1 MTRAREKAKSL
12 QSPRGTHDILPAEQ
26 PLWEKVRSS
35 IRQLSAFYGFMRI
48 DTPHFEDTDLFT
60 IGVGR
65 STDIVSKQMYSFKT
79 RGGDALT
86 LRPEGTAPAVRSYVE
101 HGMVNEPQPVK
112 LYYAG
117 SFFRHES
124 PQRGRFREFNQ
135 WGLELIGEGNAVADA
150 QIIIIFYLFL
160 QEWGLKDAMVEVNS
174 VGCPACR
181 PAYRGQLTQY
191 YRAKARSLCRD
202 CKERFRDNPLR
213 LLDCTEEKCV
223 MMKKS
228 APQLLDRLCE
238 ACRGHF
244 KLVLEFLEEAGVPYA
259 LNPHLVRGLDYY
271 TRTVFETFLPAV
283 ISKPVSAPDASVAA
297 PDAPILSPTGSLQA
311 GSPTLRDATTSTVKS
326 AAPAAEETPKK
337 LAVVSGG
344 RYDGLIEL
352 VGGRPTPAVGGAMGL
367 ERLVQLIR
375 ERSSHKVPDPAKSKV
390 FLVQLGD
397 LARKKSFRMMEDL
410 RHAGISMA
418 ESLGRDSIRSQLKI
432 ADRLGAEYA
441 LIIGQKEA
449 LDSMVIVREMS
460 SGIQETL
467 SRDRLV
473 ETLKRKLKR

>member
-1 MTRAREKAKSL
+1 MAKAKEKIKSF
-12 QSPRGTHDILPAEQ
+12 QSPRGTHDILPADQ
-26 PLWEKVRSS
+26 ALWGKVRST
-35 IRQLSAFYGFMRI
+35 IRQLSTFYGFERI
-48 DTPHFEDTDLFT
+48 DTPHFEDTDLFAR
-60 IGVGR
+60 GVGQ

-86 LRPEGTAPAVRSYVE
+86 LRPEGTAPIARAFVE
-101 HGMVNEPQPVK
+101 HGMANWPQPVK
-112 LYYAG
+112 LYYTG

-135 WGLELIGEGNAVADA
+135 WGLELLGDGEAVADA
-150 QIIIIFYLFL
+150 EIVNMFYLFL
-160 QEWGLKDAMVEVNS
+160 QEWGLKDAVVEVNS

-181 PAYRGQLTQY
+181 PTYRAQLTQY
-191 YRAKARSLCRD
+191 YRSKVRGLCGD

-213 LLDCTEEKCV
+213 LLDCTEEKCGII
-223 MMKKS
+223 KKS
-228 APQLLDRLCE
+228 APQILDRLCE
-238 ACRGHF
+238 ACRSHF
-244 KLVLEFLEEAGVPYA
+244 KLLLEFLEESGVPYA

-271 TRTVFETFLPAV
+271 TRTVFEAYL
-283 ISKPVSAPDASVAA
+283 PVSATLPPAQPPVPTEEAA
-297 PDAPILSPTGSLQA
+297 
-311 GSPTLRDATTSTVKS
+311 TVSESETADPVEKVP
-326 AAPAAEETPKK
+326 AAEPAAEEPAPKK

-367 ERLVQLIR
+367 ERLMHLIR
-375 ERSSHKVPDPAKSKV
+375 ERAPGKVPEPPRPKV

-397 LARKKSFRMMEDL
+397 LAKKKSFRIMEYL
-410 RHAGISMA
+410 RRSGITMS

-432 ADRLGAEYA
+432 ADRVGAEYA

-449 LDSMVIVREMS
+449 LDGMVIVREMS
-460 SGIQETL
+460 SGIQETIL
-467 SRDRLV
+467 CDRLV